1 MQLCLAGRLKLDCVG
16 QEEINWSLS
25 KRTLYAN
32 ICFVELL
39 KNKAFLDRFTN
50 STTSRTEKLK
60 LNFLFEGNSR
70 QLPTKL
76 HIEIKDVKGRTVFR

>member
-1 MQLCLAGRLKLDCVG
+1 MLML
-16 QEEINWSLS
+16 SL
-25 KRTLYAN
+25 
-32 ICFVELL
+32 
-39 KNKAFLDRFTN
+39 LDRFTAP
-50 STTSRTEKLK
+50 TTSRTEKLK